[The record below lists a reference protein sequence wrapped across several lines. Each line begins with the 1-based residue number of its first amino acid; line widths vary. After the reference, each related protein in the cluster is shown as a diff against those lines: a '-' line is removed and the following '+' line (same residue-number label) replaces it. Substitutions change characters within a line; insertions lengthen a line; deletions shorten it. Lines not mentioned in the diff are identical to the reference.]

1 MLGEFN
7 IILYIQLGQKLCL
20 LTPFSEEA
28 FPLESYNMQQ
38 VLAGLIFLVLQ
49 TLNFSLRQM

>member
-7 IILYIQLGQKLCL
+7 IILYIQLRQKLCL